1 LDPAA
6 GEKFVNIIL
15 VANVGLKGLAGHD
28 EEVGR
33 IGFADGAR
41 RAPYVLAAPKNGTA
55 AGMAMGAL
63 NRLSPRLGCRRS
75 APCMPDAAGMIEPPL
90 LCLRKAVAPARYFV
104 EMIAPA
110 TSKPSASDRA
120 Y

>member
-1 LDPAA
+1 MTFTLAARLSSCGDLIERRAIAAPDLDPAA

-55 AGMAMGAL
+55 AGMAIGAL
-63 NRLSPRLGCRRS
+63 NRLLASARPPSLGAMHARRRR
-75 APCMPDAAGMIEPPL
+75 D
-90 LCLRKAVAPARYFV
+90 
-104 EMIAPA
+104 
-110 TSKPSASDRA
+110 D
-120 Y
+120 